1 MALIGP
7 ILDDRTYEQLRD
19 ELTARIP
26 VYLPEWTD
34 LGPSDPG
41 VTLLELVA
49 HLGESL
55 LYRFNQIPDQT
66 RLWLL
71 HLLQVQP
78 HPPRAAT
85 GLVTFA
91 AKTPTQLPP
100 PEVPA
105 GTSLR
110 AGAQPFRVGTDL
122 TVLPV
127 TVTAVVKAVATAP
140 TDPILREEYQQV
152 LQAAGLETDGAQPYD
167 EVVLAAQPMAPGFA
181 ALDVTR
187 AVDHALWVAVHA
199 AYDDRDADRMRT
211 ALLGEDGVLGRS
223 PLVLGVVP
231 DTEFPAATE
240 IDPCLGPDTAA
251 TAPTTGGVPL
261 QWQVSARSA
270 TDPAVTEY
278 LPLTVVQD
286 STDGLRRE
294 GTLALRL
301 PAFRLG
307 DLGVG
312 VPADPDLAGV
322 DDRPPA
328 LADGPPVLFW
338 LRVLSAGAPPLARLR
353 WLGANA
359 ADVTQVDEAAPE
371 LLGTGNGL
379 SSQELALAHAPVVA
393 GTLEVQV
400 LEGEE
405 WTSWTVVDTFA
416 ASRPGDRHLVLDA
429 GAGRVRCG
437 DSVRGRVFPAGAQVR
452 ATGYRYG
459 GGAAGTVKAR
469 AINANAPG
477 DLVVTNPL
485 PTSGGADAEPLTAAL
500 ERIPAELSRH
510 DRAVTSDDF
519 AALARVVGVG
529 RTECLPLFDP
539 VRRVFGAAGVVTVVV
554 WPAEDPQHP
563 DAPTADTALLR
574 AVCARL
580 DERRLVTTELYVV
593 PPTYHRVAV
602 SVGIAV
608 KTGFSALA
616 VRRWVSL
623 VLHQY
628 LAPLPPFGPD
638 AEGWP
643 LGHRVHG
650 PELEA
655 AALQVDGVEFVERIR
670 VADLETAPA
679 AEGTVA
685 LAPWEVPALAE
696 LTVVEGTAPE
706 PGTGDAVPPR
716 SPDDPV
722 PVPVPVPRDE
732 C

>member
-1 MALIGP
+1 MTLPVP
-7 ILDDRTYEQLRD
+7 ILDDRSYEQLRD

-41 VTLLELVA
+41 ITLLELVA

-66 RLWLL
+66 RLWLM

-85 GLVTFA
+85 GLVTFTA
-91 AKTPTQLPP
+91 TTPTRLPP
-100 PEVPA
+100 LEVPA
-105 GTSLR
+105 GTSLL
-110 AGAQPFRVGTDL
+110 AGALPFRVEADL
-122 TVLPV
+122 TVLPL
-127 TVTAVVKAVATAP
+127 TVTAVAKAVGTEP
-140 TDPILREEYQQV
+140 TDPILLEEYQQV
-152 LQAAGLETDGAQPYD
+152 LQAAGLDPARARPYD
-167 EVVLAAQPMAPGFA
+167 EVVLAAQPSAPGFTP
-181 ALDVTR
+181 LEVSR
-187 AVDHALWVAVHA
+187 AVDHALWVAVHP
-199 AYDDRDADRMRT
+199 AYEDRDADAMRT
-211 ALLGEDGVLGRS
+211 GLLGEGGALGRS

-231 DTEFPAATE
+231 DTEFPAATDV
-240 IDPCLGPDTAA
+240 DPCFGPDAA
-251 TAPTTGGVPL
+251 ASGPTGRPAL
-261 QWQVSARSA
+261 QWQVSIRSA

-278 LPLTVVQD
+278 LPVTVVRD
-286 STDGLRRE
+286 STDGLRRQ
-294 GTLALRL
+294 GTIALQL
-301 PAFRLG
+301 PAQRLG

-322 DDRPPA
+322 DDRPPG
-328 LADGPPVLFW
+328 LVDGPPVLFW
-338 LRVLSAGAPPLARLR
+338 LRVSSPGAPPLARLR

-359 ADVTQVDEAAPE
+359 ADVAQVADAVPE
-371 LLGTGNGL
+371 LLGTGTGL
-379 SSQELALAHAPVVA
+379 SSQELALAHAPVA
-393 GTLEVQV
+393 TGTLRLQV
-400 LEGEE
+400 LELDE
-405 WTSWTVVDTFA
+405 WIPWQVVETFA
-416 ASRPGDRHLVLDA
+416 ASGPGDRHVVLDA

-437 DSVRGRVFPAGAQVR
+437 DSVRGRVFPAGGAVR
-452 ATGYRYG
+452 ATAYRYG
-459 GGAAGTVKAR
+459 GGLAGLVPAR
-469 AINANAPG
+469 AVTGNAPG
-477 DLVVTNPL
+477 GLTVTNPV
-485 PTSGGADAEPLTAAL
+485 PTVGGADAEPLTAAL
-500 ERIPAELSRH
+500 ERIPGELSRH
-510 DRAVTSDDF
+510 DRAVTGDDF
-519 AALARVVGVG
+519 AALARIVGVG
-529 RTECLPLFDP
+529 RTECLPRFDP
-539 VRRVFGAAGVVTVVV
+539 VRRAFGAAGVVTVVV
-554 WPAEDPQHP
+554 WPAADPQHP

-616 VRRWVSL
+616 VRRWVGL

-638 AEGWP
+638 GAGWP

-655 AALQVDGVEFVERIR
+655 AALQVDGVDFVEQIR
-670 VADLETAPA
+670 VADLEADPA
-679 AEGTVA
+679 VEGTVA

-696 LTVVEGTAPE
+696 LAVVEGTPPE
-706 PGTGDAVPPR
+706 PGTGGTTPPR
-716 SPDDPV
+716 SPDGPV
-722 PVPVPVPRDE
+722 PVPVPVPKDE